1 MPGLRSRATHA
12 GKSRPPID
20 RTDVTA
26 PSRRE
31 RVYQR
36 LAADLAHAAPS
47 PHLREHLGVADMPQM
62 SSLTGVLV
70 DWLRH
75 IEERSGF
82 TDSGEVDQLRIDL
95 CRSLASTDT
104 RDCGAAEAL
113 IDQFYLQPPVSAEAL
128 NEAAQALRELA
139 SRDHHDEL
147 SKLAA
152 DRTLGAR
159 RSGILECL
167 TEHGQ
172 QEDVHLVAD
181 QISDPSVRATA
192 IACLRRFR
200 PTPVHLIGT
209 VEAYLYDP
217 DSAVR
222 EAASR
227 TVAVLYAAV
236 FAANSGAI

>member
-1 MPGLRSRATHA
+1 M
-12 GKSRPPID
+12 
-20 RTDVTA
+20 TA

-31 RVYQR
+31 RVYRR
-36 LAADLAHAAPS
+36 LAADLAHAASS
-47 PHLREHLGVADMPQM
+47 PHSRGHLGVADMRRM
-62 SSLTGVLV
+62 SCPTCVLV

-75 IEERSGF
+75 VEERSGF
-82 TDSGEVDQLRIDL
+82 TDSSEVDQLRIDL
-95 CRSLASTDT
+95 CRSLASTGT
-104 RDCGAAEAL
+104 RDCGAAEAV
-113 IDQFYLQPPVSAEAL
+113 IDQFYLQPPVSAEVL
-128 NEAAQALRELA
+128 TEAAQALRELA
-139 SRDHHDEL
+139 SRDHHVEL
-147 SKLAA
+147 SRLAA
-152 DRTLGAR
+152 DRALGAC

-172 QEDVHLVAD
+172 QQDVHLVAD

-209 VEAYLYDP
+209 VEDYLYDP

>member
-1 MPGLRSRATHA
+1 M
-12 GKSRPPID
+12 
-20 RTDVTA
+20 TA
-26 PSRRE
+26 PSKRE

-36 LAADLAHAAPS
+36 LAADLARAASS
-47 PHLREHLGVADMPQM
+47 PHSHGHLGVADRRRT
-62 SSLTGVLV
+62 SSPTDVLV

-82 TDSGEVDQLRIDL
+82 TDSSEVDQLRIDL
-95 CRSLASTDT
+95 CRSLASNGT

-113 IDQFYLQPPVSAEAL
+113 IDQFYLQPPVSVEAL
-128 NEAAQALRELA
+128 TEAAQALRELA

-147 SKLAA
+147 SRLAA
-152 DRTLGAR
+152 DRTLGAC

-172 QEDVHLVAD
+172 HGDVHLVAD
-181 QISDPSVRATA
+181 QIGDPSVRATA

-200 PTPVHLIGT
+200 PTPVHLIDT
-209 VEAYLYDP
+209 VEPYLYDP

-222 EAASR
+222 EQASQ

-236 FAANSGAI
+236 FAADSGAI